1 MPCRPAA
8 DVCRFLQW
16 ESIAM
21 ISLFKSHST
30 KAAVVFIFFL
40 NLFTLF
46 VTNLMIAEMRNQPA
60 NSPNL
65 NKITPTL
72 DYNSGRWTEEE
83 SVYSHIFCHYSIDPF
98 RLQQA
103 TCHLQIW
110 VLPFLLRHRFKNHDF
125 WSLSYSIHWFS
136 SHFKGILVSGFRSK
150 HMGKASWKFPSA
162 EDKTQPQWLPLRY
175 VVRQWVAH
183 MNSFLS
189 SGPLLLAFSTRF

>member
-1 MPCRPAA
+1 MHYSSIILGLSGHYQYSPSSVSGKYLQALWRFPNPPCIDVHTQSRDEIPCSPAA

-21 ISLFKSHST
+21 ISLSKSHST
-30 KAAVVFIFFL
+30 KAAVVFL
-40 NLFTLF
+40 KKNLFILF
-46 VTNLMIAEMRNQPA
+46 VTNLMIAEMRNQLA

-65 NKITPTL
+65 NKIAPTL

-110 VLPFLLRHRFKNHDF
+110 VFPFLLRHWFKNHDF
-125 WSLSYSIHWFS
+125 WSLS
-136 SHFKGILVSGFRSK
+136 
-150 HMGKASWKFPSA
+150 
-162 EDKTQPQWLPLRY
+162 
-175 VVRQWVAH
+175 
-183 MNSFLS
+183 
-189 SGPLLLAFSTRF
+189 